1 MFAEGEKI
9 MNILIIGNGFD
20 LAHGLPTKY
29 GDFLDFCE
37 TVRRIYTYSGDLS
50 KKDYIHRNINDWEI
64 NDDIKNLLLED
75 FDKRDCK
82 QNFNDDCTYDLKV
95 TISNKILNE
104 FYTHIDKNTWLEYF
118 LQCRSSIGGNWI
130 DFEKEIS
137 KVIQVLDEA
146 INVTKSGKELREM
159 LKGKHKIL
167 LDVHKA
173 SKGSM
178 QKAFKDDTTLND
190 FAMFLDT
197 ELGRLVRALEI
208 YIVEFVGRIPVIE
221 KNVDIEKLNLDHV
234 LSFNYSDTYERIY
247 SKGKEVEC
255 DYIHGKADISKNVN
269 TSNLVLGIDEYL
281 DDDKKDKEL
290 ELLSFKK
297 FYQRIYKSTGN
308 RYLEWVDEIKDGY
321 ANYLKPHSISDEVE
335 YPGHNLYIFGHSLD
349 ITDQDVLKMFICNE
363 NVQTKIFYYRKSQED
378 KTELGKLI
386 RNLILIMGQEELI
399 RRTGGVHK
407 TIEFVPQTVK

>member
-1 MFAEGEKI
+1 

-20 LAHGLPTKY
+20 LAHGLPTRY
-29 GDFLDFCE
+29 DDFLDFCE
-37 TVRRIYTYSGDLS
+37 TVRRIYTYSGDAS
-50 KKDYIHRNINDWEI
+50 RKDYIYHNIDEWEI
-64 NDDIKNLLLED
+64 NDDIKKLLLEA

-82 QNFNDDCTYDLKV
+82 KNLNDDCTHNLKV
-95 TISNKILNE
+95 TISYKFLNE
-104 FYTHIDKNTWLEYF
+104 LYTHIVKNTWLEYF
-118 LQCRSSIGGNWI
+118 LEFRSSIGENWI
-130 DFEKEIS
+130 DFETEIS

-146 INVTKSGKELREM
+146 ISVKKSGKEINEM
-159 LKGKHKIL
+159 QKEKQKIL
-167 LDVHKA
+167 LDVQKA
-173 SKGSM
+173 SGRSM
-178 QKAFKDDTTLND
+178 QKAFKDVTALSD
-190 FAMFLDT
+190 FAVFLDA

-208 YIVEFVGRIPVIE
+208 YIVEFVGKIPAIE

-281 DDDKKDKEL
+281 DDNKKNKEL
-290 ELLSFKK
+290 GLLSFKK
-297 FYQRIYKSTGN
+297 FYQRIYKSTVN

-321 ANYLKPHSISDEVE
+321 ANYLKPHSISGEAE
-335 YPGHNLYIFGHSLD
+335 YPEHNLYIFGHSLD
-349 ITDQDVLKMFICNE
+349 ITDRDVLKMFICNE
-363 NVQTKIFYYRKSQED
+363 NVQTKIFYYRKNQED

>member
-1 MFAEGEKI
+1 LFAEGEKI

-37 TVRRIYTYSGDLS
+37 KARRIYTFREDASLN
-50 KKDYIHRNINDWEI
+50 DYKCDNLDNWET
-64 NDDIKNLLLED
+64 NDDIKNILLEA

-82 QNFNDDCTYDLKV
+82 KTFNDNGTYNLKV
-95 TISNKILNE
+95 TTLNKYLNE
-104 FYTHIDKNTWLEYF
+104 LYSHIDENTWLEYF
-118 LQCRSSIGGNWI
+118 LKYRSSIGGNWI
-130 DFEKEIS
+130 DFETEIS
-137 KVIQVLDEA
+137 TVIQVLDEA
-146 INVTKSGKELREM
+146 ISVKKSGKELREM
-159 LKGKHKIL
+159 MKEKHSIL
-167 LDVHKA
+167 LDIHKA
-173 SKGSM
+173 SKGSV
-178 QKAFKDDTTLND
+178 QRAFKDDTTLID
-190 FAMFLDT
+190 FAMFLNT
-197 ELGRLVRALEI
+197 ELGRLIRALEI
-208 YIVEFVGRIPVIE
+208 YIVEFIGKIPIAE
-221 KNVDIEKLNLDHV
+221 KNVDIKNLNLDHV
-234 LSFNYSDTYERIY
+234 LSFNYSDTFERIY
-247 SKGKEVEC
+247 SKGKNIEC

-281 DDDKKDKEL
+281 DDNKKDKEL

-308 RYLEWVDEIKDGY
+308 KYLEWADEIKDGY
-321 ANYLKPHSISDEVE
+321 ANYLKPHSLSGKIEF
-335 YPGHNLYIFGHSLD
+335 PGHMLYIFGHSLD

-363 NVQTKIFYYRKSQED
+363 NVQTKIFYYRKNQED

-407 TIEFVPQTVK
+407 TIEFIPQTVK

>member
-1 MFAEGEKI
+1 

-20 LAHGLPTKY
+20 LAHGLPTRY
-29 GDFLDFCE
+29 DDFLDFCE
-37 TVRRIYTYSGDLS
+37 RARRIYTFREDASLNEYKSD
-50 KKDYIHRNINDWEI
+50 NIDNWEM
-64 NDDIKNLLLED
+64 NDDIRNALLEA
-75 FDKRDCK
+75 FTKRDCQK
-82 QNFNDDCTYDLKV
+82 NFNDDNTYNLNV
-95 TISNKILNE
+95 TTSNEFLNE
-104 FYTHIDKNTWLEYF
+104 LYTHIDENAWLEYF
-118 LQCRSSIGGNWI
+118 LKYRSSIGGNWI
-130 DFEKEIS
+130 DFETEIS

-146 INVTKSGKELREM
+146 ISLKESGRELKEM
-159 LKGKHKIL
+159 QKGRHNL
-167 LDVHKA
+167 LIDIHKA
-173 SKGSM
+173 SEGSM
-178 QKAFKDDTTLND
+178 QKAFKDVTALSD
-190 FAMFLDT
+190 FAVFLDS

-221 KNVDIEKLNLDHV
+221 KNVDIEKLNPDHV

-247 SKGKEVEC
+247 SKGMEVEC

-269 TSNLVLGIDEYL
+269 TNNLVLGIDEYL

-290 ELLSFKK
+290 GLLSFKK

-321 ANYLKPHSISDEVE
+321 ANYLKPHSISGEVE
-335 YPGHNLYIFGHSLD
+335 YPKHNLYIFGHSLD

-386 RNLILIMGQEELI
+386 RNLILIIGQEELI

>member
-1 MFAEGEKI
+1 

-20 LAHGLPTKY
+20 LAHGLPTRY
-29 GDFLDFCE
+29 DNFLDFCE
-37 TVRRIYTYSGDLS
+37 KTRKIYTFRENASLREY
-50 KKDYIHRNINDWEI
+50 KQKNIDNWEM
-64 NDDIKNLLLED
+64 NDDIKNVLLET

-82 QNFNDDCTYDLKV
+82 KNFNGDNTYNLNV
-95 TISNKILNE
+95 TTSNEFLNE
-104 FYTHIDKNTWLEYF
+104 LYTHIGKNTWLEYF
-118 LQCRSSIGGNWI
+118 LKYRSSIGGNWI
-130 DFEKEIS
+130 DFETEIS

-146 INVTKSGKELREM
+146 ISVKKSGKEFNEM
-159 LKGKHKIL
+159 PKEKQKIL
-167 LDVHKA
+167 LDVQKA

-178 QKAFKDDTTLND
+178 QKAFKDVTTLSD
-190 FAMFLDT
+190 VAVFLDA
-197 ELGRLVRALEI
+197 ELGRLIRALEI

-221 KNVDIEKLNLDHV
+221 KNVDIEKLNPDHV
-234 LSFNYSDTYERIY
+234 LSFNYSNTYERIY

-281 DDDKKDKEL
+281 DDDKKNKEL
-290 ELLSFKK
+290 GLLSFKK

-321 ANYLKPHSISDEVE
+321 ANYLKPHSISGEVE

-349 ITDQDVLKMFICNE
+349 VTDRDVLKMFICNE

>member
-1 MFAEGEKI
+1 

-20 LAHGLPTKY
+20 LAHELPTRY
-29 GDFLDFCE
+29 DDFLDFCE
-37 TVRRIYTYSGDLS
+37 KARRIYTFREDASLNEYKRD
-50 KKDYIHRNINDWEI
+50 NIDNWEM
-64 NDDIKNLLLED
+64 NDDIKNVLLEA
-75 FDKRDCK
+75 FAKRDCQK
-82 QNFNDDCTYDLKV
+82 TFNDDNTYNLNV
-95 TISNKILNE
+95 TTSNEFLNE
-104 FYTHIDKNTWLEYF
+104 LYTHIDENAWLEYF
-118 LQCRSSIGGNWI
+118 LKYRSSFGGNWI
-130 DFEKEIS
+130 DFETEIS

-146 INVTKSGKELREM
+146 ISLKEGGRDLKEM
-159 LKGKHKIL
+159 QKGRHNL
-167 LDVHKA
+167 LIDIHKA
-173 SKGSM
+173 SEGSM
-178 QKAFKDDTTLND
+178 QKASKDVTALSD
-190 FAMFLDT
+190 FAVFLDS

-247 SKGKEVEC
+247 SKGKEIEC

-281 DDDKKDKEL
+281 DDDKKNKEL
-290 ELLSFKK
+290 GLLSFKK

-321 ANYLKPHSISDEVE
+321 ANYLKPHSISGEVE

-349 ITDQDVLKMFICNE
+349 ITDREVLKMFICNE
-363 NVQTKIFYYRKSQED
+363 NVQTKIFYYRKNQED

-407 TIEFVPQTVK
+407 TIEFVPQTVV

>member
-1 MFAEGEKI
+1 

-20 LAHGLPTKY
+20 LAHGLPTRY
-29 GDFLDFCE
+29 DDFLDFCE
-37 TVRRIYTYSGDLS
+37 RARRIYTFREDASLNEYKSD
-50 KKDYIHRNINDWEI
+50 NIDNWEM
-64 NDDIKNLLLED
+64 NDDIRNALLEA
-75 FDKRDCK
+75 FTKRDCQK
-82 QNFNDDCTYDLKV
+82 NFNDDNTYNLNV
-95 TISNKILNE
+95 TTSNEFLNE
-104 FYTHIDKNTWLEYF
+104 LYTHIDENAWLEYF
-118 LQCRSSIGGNWI
+118 LKYRSSIGGNWI
-130 DFEKEIS
+130 DFETEIS

-146 INVTKSGKELREM
+146 ISLKESGRELKEM
-159 LKGKHKIL
+159 QKGRHNL
-167 LDVHKA
+167 LIDIHKA
-173 SKGSM
+173 SEGSM
-178 QKAFKDDTTLND
+178 QKAFKDVTALSD
-190 FAMFLDT
+190 FAVFLDS

-247 SKGKEVEC
+247 SKGMEVEC

-269 TSNLVLGIDEYL
+269 TNNLVLGIDEYL

-321 ANYLKPHSISDEVE
+321 ANYLKPHSISGEVE
-335 YPGHNLYIFGHSLD
+335 YPKHNLYIFGHSLD

-363 NVQTKIFYYRKSQED
+363 NVQTKIFYYRKRDRKS
-378 KTELGKLI
+378 TRL
-386 RNLILIMGQEELI
+386 NSS
-399 RRTGGVHK
+399 H
-407 TIEFVPQTVK
+407 